1 MDVDRSGGSGA
12 AIWDGGPLYWDP
24 FDPALRDDPYPLWR
38 RLRDEAPAW
47 HNDRYDFWVLS
58 RYHDIEVAQ
67 KDTRILSSAHGT
79 TIELMTDEPMHTG
92 MIIAMDPP
100 AHTQLRSL
108 VSRAFTSR
116 RVSSLEDRIRAVCA
130 ELLDAQ
136 AGRDSFDY
144 VQDFGA
150 IVPPTVISSLLGIPK
165 GDQEEMRHVIDG
177 IFHIEDGV
185 GMINQTSIGSRMRL
199 NSYLAGAFEERRVDP
214 RDDMLTALLN
224 AEIPGDGG
232 DPRKLSEGELLDFGT
247 ILFVAGTE
255 TVARLLGWIAYVLDE
270 HPDQRDELSA
280 HPALIPN
287 AIEELLRYE
296 PPSPVNAR
304 WTNADYEVHDQV
316 IPAGSKVV
324 LLTGSA
330 GRDERKYPDP
340 DRFDVHRGADQHL
353 TFGYGVHFC
362 LGAAL
367 ARMEGRIALEE
378 TLRRYPR
385 WEVDRDRAVLL
396 YTSTVRGYQNLPVSV
411 RAD

>member
-1 MDVDRSGGSGA
+1 MDVDRSGRLGPA
-12 AIWDGGPLYWDP
+12 LQDRAPLYWDP

-38 RLRDEAPAW
+38 RLRDEAPVW
-47 HNDRYDFWVLS
+47 HNERYDFWVLS
-58 RYHDIEVAQ
+58 RYHDIEAAQ
-67 KDTRILSSAHGT
+67 KDTRIFSSAHGT
-79 TIELMTDEPMHTG
+79 TIELMTDEPMRTG
-92 MIIAMDPP
+92 LIIAMDPP
-100 AHTQLRSL
+100 SHTQLRSL

-116 RVSSLEDRIRAVCA
+116 RVSSLEDRIRSVCA

-165 GDQEEMRHVIDG
+165 EDQEELRHVIDG

-185 GMINQTSIGSRMRL
+185 GMINDTSVASRIRL
-199 NSYLAGAFEERRVDP
+199 NGYLKGAFDERRQAP

-224 AEIPGDGG
+224 AEIPGDRGE
-232 DPRKLSEGELLDFGT
+232 PRRLNEEELLDFGT

-255 TVARLLGWIAYVLDE
+255 TVARLLGFIGSVLDE
-270 HPDQRDELSA
+270 HPDQRAELSA
-280 HPALIPN
+280 NPSLIPA

-304 WTNADYEVHDQV
+304 WTKTDYGVHDQV

-330 GRDERKYPDP
+330 GRDERKYPNP
-340 DRFDVHRGADQHL
+340 DRFDIHRDVDQHL
-353 TFGYGVHFC
+353 TFGYGIHFC

-378 TLRRYPR
+378 TLRRYPT
-385 WEVDRDRAVLL
+385 WTVDRDGAVLL
-396 YTSTVRGYQNLPVSV
+396 YTSTVRGYQNLPISFG
-411 RAD
+411 AN

>member
-1 MDVDRSGGSGA
+1 MVRDRE
-12 AIWDGGPLYWDP
+12 PLYWDP

-38 RLRDEAPAW
+38 RLRDEAPVW
-47 HNDRYDFWVLS
+47 HNERYDFWVLS

-67 KDTRILSSAHGT
+67 KDTRTLSSSHGT
-79 TIELMTDEPMHTG
+79 TIEMMTDEPMQTG

-100 AHTQLRSL
+100 SHTQLRSL

-116 RVSSLEDRIRAVCA
+116 RVGSLEDRIRSICA

-136 AGRDSFDY
+136 AGCDMFDY

-165 GDQEEMRHVIDG
+165 EDQEELRHAIDG

-185 GMINQTSIGSRMRL
+185 GMINDTSVSSQIKL
-199 NSYLAGAFEERRVDP
+199 NGYLKEAFGERRRTP

-224 AEIPGDGG
+224 AEIPGEGG
-232 DPRKLSEGELLDFGT
+232 KPRRLTETELLDFGT

-255 TVARLLGWIAYVLDE
+255 TVARLMGFIGSVLDE
-270 HPDQRDELSA
+270 HPDQRAELSA
-280 HPALIPN
+280 DPALIPA

-304 WTNADYEVHDQV
+304 WTNVDYPLHGQV
-316 IPAGSKVV
+316 IPARSKVV

-330 GRDERKYPDP
+330 GRDERKYPNP
-340 DRFDVHRGADQHL
+340 DRFDIHRDVDQHL
-353 TFGYGVHFC
+353 TFGFGIHFC

-378 TLRRYPR
+378 TLRRYPT
-385 WEVDRDRAVLL
+385 WTVDRDGAIML

-411 RAD
+411 GAS

>member
-1 MDVDRSGGSGA
+1 MDVDRSGTSGA
-12 AIWDGGPLYWDP
+12 AIRNGGPLYWDP

-47 HNDRYDFWVLS
+47 YNDRYDFWVLS

-67 KDTRILSSAHGT
+67 KNTRIFSSAHGT

-185 GMINQTSIGSRMRL
+185 GMINQTSIDSRMRL
-199 NSYLAGAFEERRVDP
+199 NSYLAGAFEERRRDP

-224 AEIPGDGG
+224 AEIPGAGG
-232 DPRKLSEGELLDFGT
+232 EPRKLSEGELLDFGT

-255 TVARLLGWIAYVLDE
+255 TVARLLGWIAFVLDE
-270 HPDQRDELSA
+270 HPDQREELSA
-280 HPALIPN
+280 RPALIPD

-304 WTNADYEVHDQV
+304 WTNADYEAHDQL

-340 DRFDVHRGADQHL
+340 DRFDIHRGVDQHL

-378 TLRRYPR
+378 TLRRYPT

-411 RAD
+411 RAA

>member
-1 MDVDRSGGSGA
+1 MGVYRSDSSGPAARDRKS
-12 AIWDGGPLYWDP
+12 LYWDP

-38 RLRDEAPAW
+38 RLRDEAPVW
-47 HNDRYDFWVLS
+47 HNQRYDFWVLS
-58 RYHDIEVAQ
+58 RYHDIELAQ
-67 KDTRILSSAHGT
+67 KDTRIFSSSHGT
-79 TIELMTDEPMHTG
+79 TIELMTVEPMRTG

-100 AHTQLRSL
+100 SHTQLRSL

-116 RVSSLEDRIRAVCA
+116 RVSSLEDRIRSICGD
-130 ELLDAQ
+130 LLDAQ

-150 IVPPTVISSLLGIPK
+150 IVPPTVISSLLGVPPE
-165 GDQEEMRHVIDG
+165 DREELRHVIDG
-177 IFHIEDGV
+177 IFHIEGDV
-185 GMINQTSIGSRMRL
+185 GMINDTSIASQIKLRG
-199 NSYLAGAFEERRVDP
+199 YLKGAFVDRRRTP

-224 AEIPGDGG
+224 AELPAEAGVS
-232 DPRKLSEGELLDFGT
+232 RRLTEEELLDFGT

-255 TVARLLGWIAYVLDE
+255 TVARLLGFIGSVLDE
-270 HPDQRDELSA
+270 HPEQRAELSA
-280 HPALIPN
+280 NPALIPA

-304 WTNADYEVHDQV
+304 WTNADYDLHGQV

-340 DRFDVHRGADQHL
+340 DRFDIHRDVDQHL
-353 TFGYGVHFC
+353 TFGYGLHFC

-378 TLRRYPR
+378 TLRRYPT
-385 WEVDRDRAVLL
+385 WTVHRDEAVFL

-411 RAD
+411 GAR